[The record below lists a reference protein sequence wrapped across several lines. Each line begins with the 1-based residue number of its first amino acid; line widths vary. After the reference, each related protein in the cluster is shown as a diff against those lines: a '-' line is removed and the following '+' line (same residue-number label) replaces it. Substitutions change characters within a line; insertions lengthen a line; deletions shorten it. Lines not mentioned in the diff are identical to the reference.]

1 MVESVQPVVSGFS
14 HPREHGNWRSGHWSI
29 DLSIW
34 REYGDP
40 LIRAGAFGPLSGLD
54 IAVKDVFSVAGHR
67 RGAGVPSFLAESE
80 PAIRHADALA
90 ALIDS
95 GAAVRGIAHT
105 DEFAYSLVGRNAHY
119 GTPPNA
125 AVPGAVPGGSSS
137 GPAAAVGLG
146 LADVGLGTDTAGSIR
161 IPASYQG
168 LWGLR
173 TSHGLVSTSGMLG
186 LAPSFDTVG
195 LLARSSQTL
204 SVAAAALLG
213 TSAGRSL
220 DGVELVVD
228 HDLFALLTD
237 AVRALFRTGL
247 QRLSGATDGPL
258 GQVRLGDPAVRA
270 ESVRI
275 VQGAEAWRQHGGWL
289 QAHPGA
295 LGRDVSER
303 FAIAADIDA
312 DTEQRARKALRGLR
326 GELDH
331 RLDNRV
337 LVLPTAASPAPPLTS
352 NVAELNE
359 VRRATLK
366 LTSIAG
372 AGGYPAVS
380 VPNLVMTTLH
390 ASAPVGLC
398 LVGPRGSDL
407 ALIEL
412 ACQIE
417 NALG

>member
-1 MVESVQPVVSGFS
+1 M
-14 HPREHGNWRSGHWSI
+14 
-29 DLSIW
+29 
-34 REYGDP
+34 
-40 LIRAGAFGPLSGLD
+40 
-54 IAVKDVFSVAGHR
+54 AGHR
-67 RGAGVPSFLAESE
+67 RGAGVPRFLAESE
-80 PAIRHADALA
+80 PAARHAAALA

-95 GAAVRGIAHT
+95 GATVRGIAHT
-105 DEFAYSLVGRNAHY
+105 DEFAYSLIGRNSHY

-173 TSHGLVSTSGMLG
+173 TTHGLVSTAGMVP

-195 LLARSSQTL
+195 LLTRNHRTLAMAASVLLGSAADTSSQVGDRWPEPASDWL
-204 SVAAAALLG
+204 E
-213 TSAGRSL
+213 R
-220 DGVELVVD
+220 VELVVD
-228 HDLFALLTD
+228 QDLLAVLTD
-237 AVRALFRTGL
+237 GVRALFRAGL
-247 QRLSGATDGPL
+247 HRVAGATESSL
-258 GQVRLGDPAVRA
+258 SQIRLGDPVARA
-270 ESVRI
+270 ETVRI
-275 VQGAEAWRQHGGWL
+275 VQAAEAWRQHGCWL
-289 QAHPGA
+289 EAHPGA
-295 LGRDVSER
+295 LGPDVAER
-303 FAIAADIDA
+303 FARAADIDGE
-312 DTEQRARKALRGLR
+312 TERQARITLRQLR
-326 GELDH
+326 DELDEQ
-331 RLDNRV
+331 LSDRV
-337 LVLPTAASPAPPLTS
+337 LLLPTAASPAPPLTL
-352 NVAELNE
+352 NAAELND

-380 VPNLVMTTLH
+380 VPSLTMTTLH

-412 ACQIE
+412 GCRIE
-417 NALG
+417 DALR

>member
-1 MVESVQPVVSGFS
+1 MCSRSPVIESGPAYPVFWRN
-14 HPREHGNWRSGHWSI
+14 PNPRSGTPTRWWRWS
-29 DLSIW
+29 
-34 REYGDP
+34 
-40 LIRAGAFGPLSGLD
+40 
-54 IAVKDVFSVAGHR
+54 
-67 RGAGVPSFLAESE
+67 
-80 PAIRHADALA
+80 
-90 ALIDS
+90 DS

-105 DEFAYSLVGRNAHY
+105 DEFAYSLVGRNTHY

-146 LADVGLGTDTAGSIR
+146 LADIGLGTDTAGSIR

-173 TSHGLVSTSGMLG
+173 TSHARVSTSGMVP

-195 LLARSSQTL
+195 LPARSSHTL
-204 SVAAAALLG
+204 AVSAAALLG
-213 TSAGRSL
+213 TSADSSL
-220 DGVELVVD
+220 AGVELVVN
-228 HDLFALLTD
+228 HDLLALLTD
-237 AVRALFRTGL
+237 GVRALFRTGL
-247 QRLSGATDGPL
+247 QRLSRVADRPL
-258 GQVRLGDPAVRA
+258 GLVRLGDPAVRA
-270 ESVRI
+270 EAVRI
-275 VQGAEAWRQHGGWL
+275 VQAAEAWQQHGRWL
-289 QAHPGA
+289 QAHP
-295 LGRDVSER
+295 
-303 FAIAADIDA
+303 
-312 DTEQRARKALRGLR
+312 
-326 GELDH
+326 
-331 RLDNRV
+331 
-337 LVLPTAASPAPPLTS
+337 
-352 NVAELNE
+352 

-372 AGGYPAVS
+372 AGGYPVVS

-417 NALG
+417 NALV